1 MQLKKRTPCVGICST
16 TYGDLVCR
24 GCKRFAHEIVQWNG
38 YDEAQQDAVRERL
51 QRLRDE
57 VLEQV
62 LLCNDPAALQ
72 TAVTDAG
79 LSDLPPLEQQY
90 QLLRFMVRREQP
102 LASAGLA
109 SAGLTSASPANA
121 DHQQSAPEHSAEAQ
135 AHGAP
140 GQDPQQ
146 LDTLALMQRLDAE
159 IYQRAK
165 AHYER
170 NFKVPA

>member
-24 GCKRFAHEIVQWNG
+24 GCKRFAHEIVEWNG
-38 YDEAQQDAVRERL
+38 YDEVQQDAVRERL

-57 VLEQV
+57 VLALV
-62 LLCNDPAALQ
+62 VDCKDDALLQAAI
-72 TAVTDAG
+72 AEAG
-79 LSDLPPLEQQY
+79 LTDLDPMEQRY
-90 QLLRFMVRREQP
+90 QLLRFMVRRGQN
-102 LASAGLA
+102 LASVGLVM
-109 SAGLTSASPANA
+109 TSVTATM
-121 DHQQSAPEHSAEAQ
+121 Q
-135 AHGAP
+135 AHSYRASGP
-140 GQDPQQ
+140 DPEE
-146 LDTLALMQRLDAE
+146 LDTLTLMQLLDAE

>member
-1 MQLKKRTPCVGICST
+1 MSLTKRTPCVGICST

-38 YDEAQQDAVRERL
+38 YDDLQQEAVRERL
-51 QRLRDE
+51 QRVRDE
-57 VLEQV
+57 VLS
-62 LLCNDPAALQ
+62 LLLVCHDEALLQ
-72 TAVTDAG
+72 NALSDAG
-79 LSDLPPLEQQY
+79 LQDLDLMEAQY

-109 SAGLTSASPANA
+109 LAADASELPVPANLPA
-121 DHQQSAPEHSAEAQ
+121 DQV
-135 AHGAP
+135 
-140 GQDPQQ
+140 
-146 LDTLALMQRLDAE
+146 LDTLHLMQLLDSE
-159 IYQRAK
+159 TYQRAK

>member
-38 YDEAQQDAVRERL
+38 YDELQQDAVRDRL
-51 QRLRDE
+51 QRVRDE
-57 VLEQV
+57 VLT
-62 LLCNDPAALQ
+62 LLLVCHDEALLQ
-72 TAVTDAG
+72 SALSEAG
-79 LSDLPPLEQQY
+79 LQDLDRMEAQY

-102 LASAGLA
+102 LASVGLA
-109 SAGLTSASPANA
+109 LA
-121 DHQQSAPEHSAEAQ
+121 AEAQ
-135 AHGAP
+135 ALATP
-140 GQDPQQ
+140 LPAQADKV
-146 LDTLALMQRLDAE
+146 LDTLYLMQLLDSE
-159 IYQRAK
+159 TFQRAK

>member
-38 YDEAQQDAVRERL
+38 YDELQQDAVRDRL
-51 QRLRDE
+51 QRVRDE
-57 VLEQV
+57 VLT
-62 LLCNDPAALQ
+62 LLLVCHDEALLQ
-72 TAVTDAG
+72 SALSEAG
-79 LSDLPPLEQQY
+79 LQDLDRMEAQY
-90 QLLRFMVRREQP
+90 QLLRFMVRREQS

-109 SAGLTSASPANA
+109 LAA
-121 DHQQSAPEHSAEAQ
+121 DAPELP
-135 AHGAP
+135 AP
-140 GQDPQQ
+140 ASLPADRV
-146 LDTLALMQRLDAE
+146 LDTLYLMQLLDSE
-159 IYQRAK
+159 TYQRAK

>member
-38 YDEAQQDAVRERL
+38 YDELQQDAVRDRL
-51 QRLRDE
+51 QRVRDE
-57 VLEQV
+57 VLM
-62 LLCNDPAALQ
+62 LLLVCHDEALLQ
-72 TAVTDAG
+72 SALSDAG
-79 LSDLPPLEQQY
+79 LQDLELMEAQY

-109 SAGLTSASPANA
+109 LAA
-121 DHQQSAPEHSAEAQ
+121 DAPELP
-135 AHGAP
+135 AP
-140 GQDPQQ
+140 ASLPADRV
-146 LDTLALMQRLDAE
+146 LDTLYLMQLLDSEA
-159 IYQRAK
+159 YQRAK

>member
-24 GCKRFAHEIVQWNG
+24 GCKRFSHEIVEWNG
-38 YDEAQQDAVRERL
+38 YDELQQDAVRARL

-57 VLEQV
+57 VLALV
-62 LLCNDPAALQ
+62 LDCRQPNQLQAAV
-72 TAVTDAG
+72 ADAG
-79 LSDLPPLEQQY
+79 LADLEPMEQRY
-90 QLLRFMVRREQP
+90 QLLRFMVRRGQS
-102 LASAGLA
+102 LVSAGLA
-109 SAGLTSASPANA
+109 ISAAAAEMESASRGPN
-121 DHQQSAPEHSAEAQ
+121 
-135 AHGAP
+135 
-140 GQDPQQ
+140 GQDPDS
-146 LDTLALMQRLDAE
+146 LDTLQLMQLLDAE

>member
-38 YDEAQQDAVRERL
+38 YDELQQDAVRDRL
-51 QRLRDE
+51 QRVRDE
-57 VLEQV
+57 VLT
-62 LLCNDPAALQ
+62 LLLVCHDEALLQ
-72 TAVTDAG
+72 SALSEAG
-79 LSDLPPLEQQY
+79 LQDLDRMEAQY
-90 QLLRFMVRREQP
+90 QLLRFMVRREQS

-109 SAGLTSASPANA
+109 LAA
-121 DHQQSAPEHSAEAQ
+121 DAPELP
-135 AHGAP
+135 AP
-140 GQDPQQ
+140 ASLPADRV
-146 LDTLALMQRLDAE
+146 LDTLYLMQLLDSE

-170 NFKVPA
+170 NFMVPA